1 MQFDAQEFKYH
12 LPLQLRWRDVDAL
25 QHVNNAV
32 YLTYLE
38 MARGRYFT
46 DVYEWDWDNDGM
58 ILANVSINYRLP
70 ILLTDKSTILTRI
83 SQVGNKSFTMEY
95 VITVE
100 RHGQILAACTATS
113 VQVMYDYTTQQT
125 LAIPPH
131 LKLRIADYEGIEI

>member
-1 MQFDAQEFKYH
+1 
-12 LPLQLRWRDVDAL
+12 
-25 QHVNNAV
+25 
-32 YLTYLE
+32 LTYLE

-100 RHGQILAACTATS
+100 RHGQILVACTATS
-113 VQVMYDYTTQQT
+113 VQVMYDYITRQ
-125 LAIPPH
+125 AFPIPDDV
-131 LKLRIADYEGIEI
+131 RRFVADYQGNWQPPRYPEYS